1 MAWVVM
7 GSFVLQTLKRLC
19 MIFVIFA
26 TGTATLPLFKGK
38 FVFAGGT
45 KFMQEKNEL
54 QTGSKREREFL
65 DDIWV
70 ELTELKDMV
79 AVCKRGLEEEP
90 QNAEAVYN
98 VMHIVERLLEEVLTK
113 VVVQED
119 WYLEQSMI
127 NQSS

>member
-1 MAWVVM
+1 
-7 GSFVLQTLKRLC
+7 
-19 MIFVIFA
+19 
-26 TGTATLPLFKGK
+26 
-38 FVFAGGT
+38 
-45 KFMQEKNEL
+45 MQEKNEL

-79 AVCKRGLEEEP
+79 GVCKRGLEEEP

-113 VVVQED
+113 IVVQED

>member
-1 MAWVVM
+1 
-7 GSFVLQTLKRLC
+7 
-19 MIFVIFA
+19 
-26 TGTATLPLFKGK
+26 
-38 FVFAGGT
+38 
-45 KFMQEKNEL
+45 MQEKNEL
-54 QTGSKREREFL
+54 QTRSKRERAFL

-113 VVVQED
+113 IVVQED